1 MKALT
6 VIGVCALLVA
16 ACTQGAPDLPEPN
29 ASTADE
35 SAEMTETTDTP
46 ALLTWTDLLSR
57 DRPAPTMSLKLG
69 DGETEIVDLWLPETS
84 GPHPVVLM
92 VHGGCWQ
99 KSIADRTLMNYAA
112 EDLRQRGLAVWN
124 IEYRGVDEDGG
135 GYPGTYLDVAKA
147 ADALRGYAS
156 EYDLDLNRVA
166 GLGHSAGGHL
176 VTWLAT
182 RPALPEDSP
191 LASDQPLEMIGLVN
205 SGGLADLE
213 ASIDVTQFECLGAI
227 VDDLTGAPSESR
239 PNVFSDTSPA
249 ELLPVPPD
257 FVSVSGAMDR
267 ISPPALAEDIAAK
280 DQSAGGSGRAIIVP
294 GNNHVDLV
302 APGTAAW
309 EAQASVLQDMLAAR

>member
-6 VIGVCALLVA
+6 VIGVCALFAA
-16 ACTQGAPDLPEPN
+16 ACTQAAPDLPETV
-29 ASTADE
+29 ASMAEE
-35 SAEMTETTDTP
+35 SAEMKDVKDAP

-57 DRPAPTMSLKLG
+57 DRPNPTTSLKLG
-69 DGETEIVDLWLPETS
+69 DAETEIVDLWLPETA

-124 IEYRGVDEDGG
+124 IEYRGVDEPGG

-147 ADALRGYAS
+147 ADSLRDHA
-156 EYDLDLNRVA
+156 EQYDLDLARVA

-182 RPALPEDSP
+182 RPALPEESP
-191 LASDQPLEMIGLVN
+191 LASDQPLEMIGVIN

-227 VDDLTGAPSESR
+227 VDDLTGAPSETR
-239 PNVFSDTSPA
+239 PNVFADTSPA
-249 ELLPVPPD
+249 ELLPVPIE
-257 FVSVSGAMDR
+257 FVSVSGAMDG
-267 ISPPALAEDIAAK
+267 ISPPSLAEDISAK
-280 DQSAGGSGRAIIVP
+280 DQSAGGSGRAMIVA

-309 EAQASVLQDMLAAR
+309 EAQAKVLQDMLAPR